1 MLFVS
6 QNQVSGRA
14 KTVAVTKVIILV
26 MIAVL
31 VVLAV
36 MTADHVVMTA
46 DHVVMTEVLV
56 VMIAVHHQ
64 SVVPIVTS
72 VHKETP
78 NHVLIP
84 LLNKA
89 ISRRK
94 LIKTLLLS
102 PL

>member
-36 MTADHVVMTA
+36 MTADHVVMT
-46 DHVVMTEVLV
+46 EVLV
-56 VMIAVHHQ
+56 VMIAVHYQ

>member
-31 VVLAV
+31 VVLA
-36 MTADHVVMTA
+36 VMTA